1 MKIDIICI
9 GKLKED
15 YLRAA
20 EAEYTKRLTPYIRLG
35 VRELTESTIEKEAV
49 GICKILENS
58 AGPQSRKIAL
68 DIKGKVMSSEGFA
81 GILNNFAID
90 GNPHVIFIIGGPNGL
105 CDDILRKCHIRLSLS
120 AMTFT
125 HQIARILLL
134 EQIYRAYRIINNEP
148 YHK

>member
-1 MKIDIICI
+1 MKIDIICV

-20 EAEYTKRLTPYIRLG
+20 ATEYLKRLTPYARVN
-35 VRELTESTIEKEAV
+35 VRELPEGTIAKEAAD
-49 GICKILENS
+49 ICKILET

-68 DIKGKVMSSEGFA
+68 AIDGTAVSSQKFA
-81 GILNNFAID
+81 HQLENFAIN
-90 GNPHVIFIIGGPNGL
+90 GASHFIFVIGGAEGL
-105 CDDILRKCHIRLSLS
+105 GDSVLAACHMRLSLS

-125 HQIARILLL
+125 HQMARVLLL